1 MNCTVKVMAQYFE
14 NYSDTNTPYWKP
26 KGGQEFQI
34 VIDSDTI
41 LYSNELKNHLTEM
54 VAAQS
59 NEHFKYE
66 YIEHDVEFKKPIVL
80 DSTELESLIE
90 KEFKKEGY
98 LI

>member
-1 MNCTVKVMAQYFE
+1 MMNCTVKVMAQYFE

-41 LYSNELKNHLTEM
+41 LYSDELKNHLKEM
-54 VAAQS
+54 ISNQS
-59 NEHFKYE
+59 DEHNKYE

-80 DSTELESLIE
+80 DSEILEGLIQ
-90 KEFKKEGY
+90 KEFAA
-98 LI
+98 

>member
-1 MNCTVKVMAQYFE
+1 MAQYFE

-41 LYSNELKNHLTEM
+41 LYSDELKNHLKEM
-54 VAAQS
+54 ISNQS
-59 NEHFKYE
+59 DEHNKYE

-80 DSTELESLIE
+80 DSEILEGLIQ
-90 KEFKKEGY
+90 KEFAA
-98 LI
+98 

>member
-1 MNCTVKVMAQYFE
+1 MMNCTVKVMAQYFE
-14 NYSDTNTPYWKP
+14 NYSDTKTPYWKP

-41 LYSNELKNHLTEM
+41 LYSDELKSHLTTL

-66 YIEHDVEFKKPIVL
+66 YIEHDVQFKEPIVL
-80 DSTELESLIE
+80 DSERLEKLIQR
-90 KEFKKEGY
+90 EFA
-98 LI
+98 